1 MVDRSDRG
9 QVILVGAIA
18 LAFIIMGAVVVF
30 NGVLHTSTLSSGETG
45 ASATTVG
52 TAELEVDRGIGCL
65 LEHIN
70 TESSNETHLKTY
82 AEENISTFGTAYG
95 NTTVE
100 STPAA
105 VTVTEHDTAVDP
117 ATSNI
122 SHSNVT
128 VTYDTHDISYE
139 RNQTIEA
146 GCP

>member
-45 ASATTVG
+45 ASAATVG
-52 TAELEVDRGIGCL
+52 VAEREVDRGIGCL
-65 LEHIN
+65 LERIN
-70 TESSNETHLKTY
+70 TESSNETHLRQY
-82 AEENISTFGTAYG
+82 AEDNISTFGTAYG

-105 VTVTEHDTAVDP
+105 VTVTEQDTAVN
-117 ATSNI
+117 ATTSNI
-122 SHSNVT
+122 THSNVT
-128 VTYDTHDISYE
+128 ITYDTHDISYE
-139 RNQTIEA
+139 GSRTIEA
-146 GCP
+146 GCR